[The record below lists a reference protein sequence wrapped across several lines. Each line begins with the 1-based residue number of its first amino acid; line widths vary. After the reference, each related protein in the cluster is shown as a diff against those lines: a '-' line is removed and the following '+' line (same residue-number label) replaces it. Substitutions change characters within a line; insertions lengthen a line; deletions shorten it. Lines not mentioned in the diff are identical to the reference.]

1 MQVREPSNFFCST
14 KYTIIGSRSDH
25 LGVSSIGI
33 AVPCGLLNGTIGPW
47 HSVSL
52 RIPQFL
58 SSLDLPSAIALAQ
71 YFFFLWIIY
80 LIVGIPS
87 AIRRANSLH
96 GNKKIGKG
104 P

>member
-1 MQVREPSNFFCST
+1 MIQVGEPSNFFCSS

-25 LGVSSIGI
+25 LGVGSIGI

-58 SSLDLPSAIALAQ
+58 SSLDLPSDIASAQ
-71 YFFFLWIIY
+71 YCFFMDNISDSRYTKCKSTGQFIAW
-80 LIVGIPS
+80 
-87 AIRRANSLH
+87 
-96 GNKKIGKG
+96 KQKDW
-104 P
+104 

>member
-1 MQVREPSNFFCST
+1 MIQVREPSNFFCSS
-14 KYTIIGSRSDH
+14 KYTIIESRSDH

-33 AVPCGLLNGTIGPW
+33 DEPCGLLNGTIRPW

-52 RIPQFL
+52 RTPQFL
-58 SSLDLPSAIALAQ
+58 NSLDLPSAIATAQ
-71 YFFFLWIIY
+71 NCFLWIIY

-87 AIRRANSLH
+87 VIRRANSLH

>member
-14 KYTIIGSRSDH
+14 KYTIIESKSDH

-33 AVPCGLLNGTIGPW
+33 AVPCGLLNGTIRPW

-58 SSLDLPSAIALAQ
+58 SSLDLPSAIASAQ
-71 YFFFLWIIY
+71 YCFFMDNISDSRYTKRKSTGQFIAW
-80 LIVGIPS
+80 
-87 AIRRANSLH
+87 
-96 GNKKIGKG
+96 KQKDW
-104 P
+104 